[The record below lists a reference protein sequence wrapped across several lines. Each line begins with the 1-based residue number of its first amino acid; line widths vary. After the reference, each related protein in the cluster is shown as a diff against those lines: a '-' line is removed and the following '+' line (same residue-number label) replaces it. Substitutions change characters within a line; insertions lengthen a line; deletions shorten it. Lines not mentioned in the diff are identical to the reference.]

1 MTCIFHFPLCTSK
14 GIKHPFENKNI
25 GPRSPKQLGLPVS
38 IIFSLSLLLFFRLIP
53 WSIEALCN
61 VNQGISASFSPLFS
75 YLQYSFLISLN
86 HPLRPFFLQVPMD
99 PAGAG
104 PWHFSIFGC
113 KEYNQSV
120 FGVDHLVMS
129 VCRVFSCVVGRG
141 CLL

>member
-25 GPRSPKQLGLPVS
+25 GPCSPKQLGLPVS

-75 YLQYSFLISLN
+75 YLQYSFLISFKSCADTVFPSGSPGSCGGWTPAIEDIYVLGTELGQ
-86 HPLRPFFLQVPMD
+86 LRTMVFPRVMY
-99 PAGAG
+99 
-104 PWHFSIFGC
+104 GC
-113 KEYNQSV
+113 EIWTVKKAE
-120 FGVDHLVMS
+120 H
-129 VCRVFSCVVGRG
+129 
-141 CLL
+141 

>member
-25 GPRSPKQLGLPVS
+25 GPCSPKQLGLPVS

-75 YLQYSFLISLN
+75 YLQYSSFISLSN
-86 HPLRPFFLQVPMD
+86 PPMPFFLQVPLD

-104 PWHFSIFGC
+104 PRHSIYQIYAHKSISHF
-113 KEYNQSV
+113 
-120 FGVDHLVMS
+120 H
-129 VCRVFSCVVGRG
+129 
-141 CLL
+141 CLIIRDLI